1 MITKLVPNMDLT
13 KTYPGVILEDKTVT
27 FNDDTVPLY
36 IPIIM
41 CDIGKSAPQIS
52 RITTFG
58 NTIFSNADECKPRS
72 NSMIKQQNYLLGHK
86 EDMDIDSKYSLKSGS
101 KVQVSF
107 TQGKISS
114 ISFKINSLMDI

>member
-13 KTYPGVILEDKTVT
+13 KTYPGVILEDRTVT
-27 FNDDTVPLY
+27 FNDDTVALY

-41 CDIGKSAPQIS
+41 CDISKSTPQIS
-52 RITTFG
+52 RVTTFG
-58 NTIFSNADECKPRS
+58 NSVFSNSEECKPRA
-72 NSMIKQQNYLLGHK
+72 NSMVKQQNYIVGHK
-86 EDMDIDSKYSLKSGS
+86 EDMNVDSNFNLKAGN